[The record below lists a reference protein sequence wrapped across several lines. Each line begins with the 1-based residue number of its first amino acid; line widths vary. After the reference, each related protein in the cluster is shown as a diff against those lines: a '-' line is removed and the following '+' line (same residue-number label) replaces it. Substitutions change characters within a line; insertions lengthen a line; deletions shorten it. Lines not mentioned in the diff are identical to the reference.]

1 MVTSPDQA
9 DLYRFSLLL
18 LVDRWLTLMPSHRD
32 TARKGLKALS
42 VLMERKAG
50 MSAAPA
56 QIAPKL
62 ISESYH
68 HHQISIRWNV
78 IHNTWLLDD
87 CNTQW
92 STTREWFHVALFR
105 YSNRYFLGGWEKKK
119 KKVEETR
126 RHSKKL
132 ESEVF
137 LFFATSL
144 QNFQSLKV
152 EL

>member
-78 IHNTWLLDD
+78 IHNTWLLYVDD

-105 YSNRYFLGGWEKKK
+105 FSNRYFLGGWEKKK

-126 RHSKKL
+126 RQLRETWKWD
-132 ESEVF
+132 
-137 LFFATSL
+137 FFFFCNKFTKSL
-144 QNFQSLKV
+144 IS
-152 EL
+152 